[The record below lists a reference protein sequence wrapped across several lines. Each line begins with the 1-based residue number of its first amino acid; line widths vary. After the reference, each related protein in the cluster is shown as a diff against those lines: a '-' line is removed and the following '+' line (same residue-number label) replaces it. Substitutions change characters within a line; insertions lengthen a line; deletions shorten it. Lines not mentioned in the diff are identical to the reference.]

1 MRHLMSINSPIAGKS
16 LSRRSLMKAGIGATA
31 AGFFLP
37 YADFSAWAKDYPAL
51 GTFPAGTNGST
62 IFIGGVMPLTGP
74 YSSSGKDMNLA
85 LSWRSSI

>member
-1 MRHLMSINSPIAGKS
+1 
-16 LSRRSLMKAGIGATA
+16 MKAGIGATV

-37 YADFSAWAKDYPAL
+37 YRISSAWAKEYSAL

-74 YSSSGKDMNLA
+74 YSSSGKDMQLGFELA
-85 LSWRSSI
+85 IDHLNNAAVSPSGF